1 MPLKKVIFLLLFLA
15 TSFLS
20 FGQSSASRQVKI
32 FDIEAPQLDTVR
44 TIRIYLPVGYE
55 TTDDKYPVLYM
66 HDAQNLFDTATAFSG
81 EWQVDEFLEGQKGQ
95 KVIVVGVDQ
104 GNEKR
109 IAELTPFPHEKYG
122 GGDAAAYV
130 DFIRETLKPHVDA
143 TYRTLT
149 AAENTAVMG
158 SSLGGLVSLYAA
170 VKYPEVFGMAGVFS
184 PSFWF
189 SEEIY
194 GFTEASEINKDARFY
209 FLGGTSEDK
218 TLVGNIKKMN
228 VLLLKK
234 GLSEEKILVKIV
246 EGGEHNEAFW
256 SSEFP
261 EAFKWLFPENA
272 AEK

>member
-1 MPLKKVIFLLLFLA
+1 MPLKNVIIVLLFLA
-15 TSFLS
+15 TSSLS
-20 FGQSSASRQVKI
+20 FGQSSASRKVKI
-32 FDIEAPQLDTVR
+32 FDIEAPQLDTLR
-44 TIRIYLPVGYE
+44 TIRVYLPTGYE
-55 TTDDKYPVLYM
+55 STDEKYPVLYM

-81 EWQVDEFLEGQKGQ
+81 EWRVDEFLDSQKGQ
-95 KVIVVGVDQ
+95 KVIVVGIDH

-122 GGDAAAYV
+122 GGEAAAYV
-130 DFIRETLKPHVDA
+130 DFIRETLKPHIDS

-158 SSLGGLVSLYAA
+158 SSLGGLVSFYAA
-170 VKYPEVFGMAGVFS
+170 LKYPEVFGMAGVFS

-194 GFTEASEINKDARFY
+194 DFAEASEISKDARFY
-209 FLGGTSEDK
+209 FLGGTSEDE
-218 TLVGNIKKMN
+218 TLVSKIREMEE
-228 VLLLKK
+228 LLLKK
-234 GLSEEKILVKIV
+234 GLSEDNILVKIV
-246 EGGEHNEAFW
+246 EGGEHNESFW

-261 EAFKWLFPENA
+261 EAFQWLFSDNA